1 MKYNCRRSIKNY
13 IKIIIKIKN
22 MFGLFKKKKVD
33 NNSIEA
39 FDSAIEAIE
48 IFMSLSE
55 WTKANKALDEIESK
69 ERESL
74 EYIIDKLSKKLDNEW
89 INQREIEKL
98 KNIFKKKELEIKKLR
113 AKLEDEERKYNKNID
128 NERFKLRF
136 EKIREEIDSL
146 TWSKEVD
153 AALSILKKFLEENAD
168 NALVVKFY
176 NSEKKKV
183 LKVKEKVDKEKED
196 KVKKDAESEA
206 MSLIWKTVNID
217 NDKKEDKNDKKEIW
231 FFEKLKSKLQF
242 AKNIK
247 ERIERKKLLDE
258 INLLIE
264 EDSKIK
270 NEIASKK
277 LATIHKT
284 LTKDISDELQWY
296 ELFWKILSA
305 DKISWDTFWFKEQDD
320 KYNFFIWD
328 ATWNGLRAW
337 FIITILNRLF
347 NKFSKWSNISEL
359 TYEINNWLKQD
370 LKSRNFIT
378 WVFFEI
384 FKDNV
389 SKINFVSMGHVPVYI
404 FRKETG
410 KAEKVIA
417 WGLAA
422 GIRLIKHPADIKVK
436 ELNLEDW
443 DILLTYSDWIV
454 ENKNSK
460 WEMYGFD
467 RLEKAFTEISKS
479 ATDISKIYDYII
491 NDIKKFKWS
500 ELFDDDASTIIIKR
514 DRKKDI
520 VDTWSDYLIKIQW
533 KEWLNNNE
541 IRKLKWK
548 SIEDIEKEL
557 VVLKKQKETD
567 RIIKILEWY
576 YYTWEIL
583 RLKQESIRY
592 IKEWFIDKKINAFLK
607 KAIDN
612 EKAYKIKQKNSRAKN
627 KYEILEELL
636 KKWDYDT
643 VINEA
648 EKIISSDWEI

>member
-1 MKYNCRRSIKNY
+1 
-13 IKIIIKIKN
+13 
-22 MFGLFKKKKVD
+22 MFGFLKKKKVD
-33 NNSIEA
+33 ANSIEA

-55 WTKANKALDEIESK
+55 WEKARKALDEVETK
-69 ERESL
+69 EKESL
-74 EYIIDKLSKKLDNEW
+74 DYIVDKLSKKTDAEG
-89 INQREIEKL
+89 INKKEIEKL
-98 KNIFKKKELEIKKLR
+98 KGLYKKKEAQINNLRDKLKE
-113 AKLEDEERKYNKNID
+113 AERIYNKNID
-128 NERFKLRF
+128 NERFKVRF
-136 EKIREEIDSL
+136 KKIKEEVENL
-146 TWSKEVD
+146 VWKKEVD

-168 NALVVKFY
+168 NASVVKFY
-176 NSEKKKV
+176 NTEKKKV
-183 LKVKEKVDKEKED
+183 LKVKEKVDKEKEE
-196 KVKKDAESEA
+196 KIKKDAEAEA
-206 MSLIWKTVNID
+206 MALIWKTINVEEEEKEKK
-217 NDKKEDKNDKKEIW
+217 KKEEKKELW
-231 FFEKLKSKLQF
+231 FFERLKAKLQF

-270 NEIASKK
+270 NEIATKK
-277 LATIHKT
+277 LAHIHKT
-284 LTKDISDELQWY
+284 LTKEISDELQWY
-296 ELFWKILSA
+296 QLFWKILSA
-305 DKISWDTFWFKEQDD
+305 DKISWDTFGFKEFTD

-328 ATWNGLRAW
+328 ATWNWLRAW

-347 NKFSKWSNISEL
+347 NKYAKWNNISEL

-389 SKINFVSMGHVPVYI
+389 SKIKFVSMWHVPVYV

-410 KAEKVIA
+410 KAEKIVA

-422 GIRLIKHPADIKVK
+422 GIRLIAHPADIKVK

-460 WEMYGFD
+460 WEMYGFE
-467 RLEKAFTEISKS
+467 RLEKAFTEISK
-479 ATDISKIYDYII
+479 TWKDIDNIYDYII

-500 ELFDDDASTIIIKR
+500 ELFDDDATAIIIKR

-520 VDTWSDYLIKIQW
+520 VDSWSDYLEKIKW
-533 KEWLNNNE
+533 KEGLNSNE

-557 VVLKKQKETD
+557 EVLKKQKETD

-583 RLKQESIRY
+583 RLKQEAIRY
-592 IKEWFIDKKINAFLK
+592 IKEWYIDKKINEYLK
-607 KAIDN
+607 KAINN
-612 EKAYKIKQKNSRAKN
+612 EKAYKIKQKNQRAKN

-648 EKIISSDWEI
+648 EEIISSDWEF

>member
-1 MKYNCRRSIKNY
+1 
-13 IKIIIKIKN
+13 
-22 MFGLFKKKKVD
+22 
-33 NNSIEA
+33 
-39 FDSAIEAIE
+39 
-48 IFMSLSE
+48 
-55 WTKANKALDEIESK
+55 
-69 ERESL
+69 
-74 EYIIDKLSKKLDNEW
+74 
-89 INQREIEKL
+89 
-98 KNIFKKKELEIKKLR
+98 
-113 AKLEDEERKYNKNID
+113 
-128 NERFKLRF
+128 
-136 EKIREEIDSL
+136 
-146 TWSKEVD
+146 
-153 AALSILKKFLEENAD
+153 
-168 NALVVKFY
+168 
-176 NSEKKKV
+176 
-183 LKVKEKVDKEKED
+183 
-196 KVKKDAESEA
+196 
-206 MSLIWKTVNID
+206 MSLIWKTINVEEEE
-217 NDKKEDKNDKKEIW
+217 KKEKKAKEKEKWIS
-231 FFEKLKSKLQF
+231 FFERLKAKLQF
-242 AKNIK
+242 ARNIK

-270 NEIASKK
+270 NEIATKK
-277 LATIHKT
+277 LANIHKT
-284 LTKDISDELQWY
+284 LTKEISDELQWY
-296 ELFWKILSA
+296 QLFWKILSA
-305 DKISWDTFWFKEQDD
+305 DKISWDTFWFKEFTD

-328 ATWNGLRAW
+328 TTWNWLRAW

-347 NKFSKWSNISEL
+347 NKFAKWNNISEL

-384 FKDNV
+384 FKENV
-389 SKINFVSMGHVPVYI
+389 SKIKFVSMWHVPVYI

-410 KAEKVIA
+410 KAEKIVA

-422 GIRLIKHPADIKVK
+422 GIRLIAHPADIKVK
-436 ELNLEDW
+436 ELELEDG

-460 WEMYGFD
+460 WEIYGFE
-467 RLEKAFTEISKS
+467 RLEKAFTEISK
-479 ATDISKIYDYII
+479 TWKDIDKIYDYII

-500 ELFDDDASTIIIKR
+500 ELFDDDATTIIIKR

-520 VDTWSDYLIKIQW
+520 VDSGSDYLEKIKW

-567 RIIKILEWY
+567 RIVKILEWH

-583 RLKQESIRY
+583 RLKQEAIRY
-592 IKEWFIDKKINAFLK
+592 IKEWYIDKKINDYLK
-607 KAIDN
+607 KAISN
-612 EKAYKIKQKNSRAKN
+612 EKAYKIKQKNQRAKN

-648 EKIISSDWEI
+648 EEIISSDWEL

>member
-1 MKYNCRRSIKNY
+1 
-13 IKIIIKIKN
+13 
-22 MFGLFKKKKVD
+22 
-33 NNSIEA
+33 
-39 FDSAIEAIE
+39 
-48 IFMSLSE
+48 
-55 WTKANKALDEIESK
+55 
-69 ERESL
+69 
-74 EYIIDKLSKKLDNEW
+74 
-89 INQREIEKL
+89 
-98 KNIFKKKELEIKKLR
+98 
-113 AKLEDEERKYNKNID
+113 
-128 NERFKLRF
+128 
-136 EKIREEIDSL
+136 
-146 TWSKEVD
+146 
-153 AALSILKKFLEENAD
+153 
-168 NALVVKFY
+168 
-176 NSEKKKV
+176 
-183 LKVKEKVDKEKED
+183 
-196 KVKKDAESEA
+196 
-206 MSLIWKTVNID
+206 MSLIWKTINVEEEKE
-217 NDKKEDKNDKKEIW
+217 KKAKEKEKW
-231 FFEKLKSKLQF
+231 VSFFERLKAKLQF

-270 NEIASKK
+270 DEIATKK
-277 LATIHKT
+277 LAHIHKT
-284 LTKDISDELQWY
+284 LTKEISDELQWY
-296 ELFWKILSA
+296 QLFWKILSA
-305 DKISWDTFWFKEQDD
+305 DKISWDTFWFKEFTD

-328 ATWNGLRAW
+328 ATWNWLRAW

-347 NKFSKWSNISEL
+347 NKFAKWNNISEL

-384 FKDNV
+384 FKENV
-389 SKINFVSMGHVPVYI
+389 SKIKFVSMWHVPVYI

-410 KAEKVIA
+410 KAEKIVA

-422 GIRLIKHPADIKVK
+422 GIRLIAHPADIKVK
-436 ELNLEDW
+436 ELELEDG

-454 ENKNSK
+454 ENKNSQ
-460 WEMYGFD
+460 WEMYGFE
-467 RLEKAFTEISKS
+467 RLEKAFTEISK
-479 ATDISKIYDYII
+479 TWKDIDKIYDYII

-500 ELFDDDASTIIIKR
+500 ELFDDDATAIIIKR

-520 VDTWSDYLIKIQW
+520 VDSGSDYLEKIKW

-567 RIIKILEWY
+567 RIVKILEWY

-583 RLKQESIRY
+583 RLKQEAIRY
-592 IKEWFIDKKINAFLK
+592 IKEWYIDKKINDYLK
-607 KAIDN
+607 KAISN
-612 EKAYKIKQKNSRAKN
+612 EKAYKIKQKNQRAKN

-648 EKIISSDWEI
+648 EEIISSDWEL

>member
-1 MKYNCRRSIKNY
+1 
-13 IKIIIKIKN
+13 
-22 MFGLFKKKKVD
+22 
-33 NNSIEA
+33 
-39 FDSAIEAIE
+39 
-48 IFMSLSE
+48 
-55 WTKANKALDEIESK
+55 
-69 ERESL
+69 
-74 EYIIDKLSKKLDNEW
+74 
-89 INQREIEKL
+89 
-98 KNIFKKKELEIKKLR
+98 
-113 AKLEDEERKYNKNID
+113 
-128 NERFKLRF
+128 
-136 EKIREEIDSL
+136 
-146 TWSKEVD
+146 
-153 AALSILKKFLEENAD
+153 
-168 NALVVKFY
+168 
-176 NSEKKKV
+176 
-183 LKVKEKVDKEKED
+183 
-196 KVKKDAESEA
+196 
-206 MSLIWKTVNID
+206 MSLIWKTINIEEEEKE
-217 NDKKEDKNDKKEIW
+217 KKAKEKEKW
-231 FFEKLKSKLQF
+231 VSFFERLKAKLQF
-242 AKNIK
+242 ARNIK

-270 NEIASKK
+270 DEIATKK
-277 LATIHKT
+277 LAHIHKT
-284 LTKDISDELQWY
+284 LTKEISDELQWY
-296 ELFWKILSA
+296 QLFWKILSA
-305 DKISWDTFWFKEQDD
+305 DKISWDTFWFKEFTD

-328 ATWNGLRAW
+328 TTWNWLRAW

-347 NKFSKWSNISEL
+347 NKFAKWNNISEL

-384 FKDNV
+384 FKENV
-389 SKINFVSMGHVPVYI
+389 SKIKFVSMWHVPVYI

-410 KAEKVIA
+410 KAEKIVA

-422 GIRLIKHPADIKVK
+422 GIRLIAHPADIKVK
-436 ELNLEDW
+436 ELELEDG

-454 ENKNSK
+454 ENKNSQ
-460 WEMYGFD
+460 WEMYGFE
-467 RLEKAFTEISKS
+467 RLEKAFTEISK
-479 ATDISKIYDYII
+479 TWKDIDKIYDYII

-500 ELFDDDASTIIIKR
+500 ELFDDDATTIIIKR

-520 VDTWSDYLIKIQW
+520 VDSGSDYLEKIKW

-567 RIIKILEWY
+567 RIVKILEWY

-583 RLKQESIRY
+583 RLKQEAIRY
-592 IKEWFIDKKINAFLK
+592 IKEWYIDKKINDYLK
-607 KAIDN
+607 KAISN
-612 EKAYKIKQKNSRAKN
+612 EKAYKIKQKNQRAKN

-648 EKIISSDWEI
+648 EEIISSDWEL